1 MCCGALRSAT
11 VRYGVLR
18 ATRLQAG
25 GVDRA
30 FISRLLG
37 YGIGNKAYLRGER
50 GPDRDTTL
58 VVACEAAWPGC
69 GRLLL
74 PGPLH
79 LLRATRRP
87 APLHAYPGLPPS
99 PSCSTSLAYHRSRPG
114 NPAPHPL
121 TNITDLSLCSVLT
134 HLSEVHIKVYLPIWK
149 WYNISWMIFLH
160 LRGDLINSTTFFTLL
175 TCYRHNRVHL

>member
-1 MCCGALRSAT
+1 MIDTLQANVFNNRSDGLRCATKRYGALRSAT
-11 VRYGVLR
+11 SNAVTGGRGWPRVYISFTGLR
-18 ATRLQAG
+18 
-25 GVDRA
+25 
-30 FISRLLG
+30 
-37 YGIGNKAYLRGER
+37 IGNKAYLRGER
-50 GPDRDTTL
+50 GPVRDTTL

-99 PSCSTSLAYHRSRPG
+99 PSCNTSLAYHRSRPE
-114 NPAPHPL
+114 NPTPHPL

-134 HLSEVHIKVYLPIWK
+134 HLREVHIKVYLPIWK
-149 WYNISWMIFLH
+149 WYNISWMIFF
-160 LRGDLINSTTFFTLL
+160 LREMI
-175 TCYRHNRVHL
+175 

>member
-1 MCCGALRSAT
+1 MIDTLQANVFNNRSDGLRCAT
-11 VRYGVLR
+11 KRYGVLR

-79 LLRATRRP
+79 LLRATRLP
-87 APLHAYPGLPPS
+87 APLHAYPDYLPHPPVAPLS
-99 PSCSTSLAYHRSRPG
+99 PTTA
-114 NPAPHPL
+114 PAPGTPPR
-121 TNITDLSLCSVLT
+121 IRP
-134 HLSEVHIKVYLPIWK
+134 PI
-149 WYNISWMIFLH
+149 SRIFH
-160 LRGDLINSTTFFTLL
+160 FAASLL
-175 TCYRHNRVHL
+175 T